1 MDRTEA
7 GDGKKTVWNYAGRCF
22 DVVAL
27 VREIADS
34 LEMDAARRRI
44 GIRVGNPHGQPPVP
58 VTADRRRIAQVI
70 TNLLSNSIK
79 YGREGG
85 ETRIGFV
92 DMFDRVLVE
101 VKDDGIGI
109 AEENIP
115 RVFERFFRVDKSRS
129 REQGGTGL
137 GLAIVKHILEAHGER
152 ITLRSKLGEGSAFSF
167 TLSKK

>member
-1 MDRTEA
+1 
-7 GDGKKTVWNYAGRCF
+7 
-22 DVVAL
+22 
-27 VREIADS
+27 
-34 LEMDAARRRI
+34 
-44 GIRVGNPHGQPPVP
+44 
-58 VTADRRRIAQVI
+58 
-70 TNLLSNSIK
+70 
-79 YGREGG
+79 
-85 ETRIGFV
+85 
-92 DMFDRVLVE
+92 MFDRVLVE

-167 TLSKK
+167 TLNKIVTFVPAWRALRTLRKAPARGNSPSGRFACGITAKAR

>member
-1 MDRTEA
+1 MLFR
-7 GDGKKTVWNYAGRCF
+7 
-22 DVVAL
+22 
-27 VREIADS
+27 S
-34 LEMDAARRRI
+34 
-44 GIRVGNPHGQPPVP
+44 GQPPVP

>member
-1 MDRTEA
+1 MSTIWR
-7 GDGKKTVWNYAGRCF
+7 KYRNSRPGRRF
-22 DVVAL
+22 SRRSVSTSWRWSARSPIRSRWTPPVA
-27 VREIADS
+27 
-34 LEMDAARRRI
+34 RI

-152 ITLRSKLGEGSAFSF
+152 ITLRSKLG
-167 TLSKK
+167 